1 MSRLV
6 ISDIHGCPKTL
17 KALIDKIGISKADDI
32 YFLGDYIDKG
42 TDSAGVIDFVMDL
55 QNNGYQVH
63 TLRGNHE
70 ENLLQAYADY
80 EPKMFQKFV
89 ERINKSANLLDENG
103 KVIEKYLHFMQKL
116 PYYIEL
122 ENVWLVHAGF
132 NTKIDDMFSDT
143 ISMVEARRFE
153 YDSEKLKGKKVIHG
167 HEVFYFKDI
176 EKALK
181 ENSNIIPLD
190 NGCVYNKPHKVY
202 DYEQVGNLCCLNIDT
217 FELIFQKNIDEI

>member
-1 MSRLV
+1 MTQQ
-6 ISDIHGCPKTL
+6 P
-17 KALIDKIGISKADDI
+17 
-32 YFLGDYIDKG
+32 LG
-42 TDSAGVIDFVMDL
+42 
-55 QNNGYQVH
+55 NGYQIH

-80 EPKMFQKFV
+80 EPKLFQKFV

-103 KVIEKYLHFMQKL
+103 NLKEKYLHFIQKL

-122 ENVWLVHAGF
+122 DRFWLVHAGF
-132 NTKIDDMFSDT
+132 NTKIDDIFSDT
-143 ISMVEARRFE
+143 VSMVESRKFE
-153 YDSEKLKGKKVIHG
+153 YDSIKLKDKKVIHG

-176 EKALK
+176 ENALK

-202 DYEQVGNLCCLNIDT
+202 DYEQVENLCCLNLDT
-217 FELIFQKNIDEI
+217 YELIFQKNIEEV